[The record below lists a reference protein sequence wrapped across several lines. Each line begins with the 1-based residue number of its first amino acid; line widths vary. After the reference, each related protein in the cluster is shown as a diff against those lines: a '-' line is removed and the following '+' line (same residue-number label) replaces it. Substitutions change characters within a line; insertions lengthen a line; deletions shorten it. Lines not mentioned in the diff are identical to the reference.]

1 MEISKEKVEAEVANS
16 QPTKEQI
23 AQYEHQQREMLKERK
38 RRLKVLKEDVEWM
51 ETNYK
56 YMQLRM
62 ALPDLEQKYNKLL
75 QAEEEVFKQHQAVKE
90 SMDNIEG
97 PVIEDKVADSEVGT
111 EVEETKS

>member
-1 MEISKEKVEAEVANS
+1 MEISKAPEAKVEL
-16 QPTKEQI
+16 TEQQI
-23 AQYEHQQREMLKERK
+23 REQQAMYEHQQQQMLKERK

-62 ALPDLEQKYNKLL
+62 ALPELERKYNKLL

-90 SMDNIEG
+90 SMDNVEG
-97 PVIEDKVADSEVGT
+97 PVEVADEGTGT

>member
-1 MEISKEKVEAEVANS
+1 MEISKEKVEAEVAKE

-23 AQYEHQQREMLKERK
+23 AQYEHQQKEMLKERK

-62 ALPDLEQKYNKLL
+62 ALPKLEQEYNQLL
-75 QAEEEVFKQHQAVKE
+75 QKEEAAYAQHQAVKE
-90 SMDNIEG
+90 SMDNNEG
-97 PVIEDKVADSEVGT
+97 PVVEDKVEEAPKQEGT
-111 EVEETKS
+111 E

>member
-1 MEISKEKVEAEVANS
+1 MEISKEQVEAEVVKE

-23 AQYEHQQREMLKERK
+23 AQFEHQQAMMLKERK

-62 ALPDLEQKYNKLL
+62 ALPELEAKYNNLL
-75 QAEEEVFKQHQAVKE
+75 QQEEAAFKQHQAVKE
-90 SMDNIEG
+90 NMNNEEG
-97 PVIEDKVADSEVGT
+97 PVVEDKVEEAEVPIP
-111 EVEETKS
+111 EKE